1 MDRCPLQRCAEILT
15 PVCSA
20 LAVAHAAGIVHRDI
34 KPDNLF
40 LQRTGGGEIVK
51 VLDFGIAALVND
63 SRDERLTGKGVLIGT
78 PHYMAPEHFL
88 GDPLDGRADVFSL
101 GVVLYQMLSGEAPFA
116 GLSVQQLLAMHLV
129 GEVPTLRADVPQAVK
144 RVVMQAL
151 SKSPADRPEVVE
163 LGQAFEA
170 AAREG
175 PLS

>member
-1 MDRCPLQRCAEILT
+1 M
-15 PVCSA
+15 
-20 LAVAHAAGIVHRDI
+20 
-34 KPDNLF
+34 
-40 LQRTGGGEIVK
+40 
-51 VLDFGIAALVND
+51 
-63 SRDERLTGKGVLIGT
+63 
-78 PHYMAPEHFL
+78 
-88 GDPLDGRADVFSL
+88 FSL

-163 LGQAFEA
+163 FGQAFEA